1 MPTLVS
7 LDQQTRAR
15 YRAIRLARDLAL
27 AVTFGAGVFL
37 FGWSMPNRVPP
48 IELAVGA
55 GLCGLLAFS
64 VMALHWRTL
73 ERASWRWVARLWP
86 GRPART
92 PVAITSW
99 CVVDGDTI
107 DDENSGIR
115 YRITN
120 IDAPETDDRAACAAE
135 RAIGERAKAY
145 AKGVLRNAQ
154 RIEALPR
161 GRIDRYG
168 RAVAHIRVDGADL
181 GAIMVRRGFAV
192 WWAGRREGWC
202 GADGPLTQLAKRRGE
217 DACALCARRPRAH

>member
-7 LDQQTRAR
+7 LDQQTRTR

-27 AVTFGAGVFL
+27 AVAFGAGVFL
-37 FGWSMPNRVPP
+37 FGWSMPNHVPP

-64 VMALHWRTL
+64 LMSLHWRAL
-73 ERASWRWVARLWP
+73 ERVSWRWVARLWP

-99 CVVDGDTI
+99 SVVDGDTI
-107 DDENSGIR
+107 DDKDARIR
-115 YRITN
+115 YRIAN

-135 RAIGERAKAY
+135 RALGERAKAY
-145 AKGVLRNAQ
+145 AHGILRNAQ
-154 RIEALPR
+154 HIEALPT
-161 GRIDRYG
+161 GRIDQYG
-168 RAVAHIRVDGADL
+168 RTVAYLRIDGRDF

-192 WWAGRREGWC
+192 RWSGRRETWC
-202 GADGPLTQLAKRRGE
+202 GLNGLLAQAALQRGE
-217 DACALCARRPRAH
+217 PHPCGLCGERSA